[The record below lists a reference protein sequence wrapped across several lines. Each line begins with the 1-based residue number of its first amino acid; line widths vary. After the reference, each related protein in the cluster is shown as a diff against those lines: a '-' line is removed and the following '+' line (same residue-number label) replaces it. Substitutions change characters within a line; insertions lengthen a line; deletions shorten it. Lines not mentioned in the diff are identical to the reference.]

1 MKVSKDF
8 DIREFVPQEIWD
20 KFGANSVQFIDKKV
34 IDFAQ
39 YLRDKLNKPITINN
53 WHIGGNRHE
62 SGFRLPDTT
71 TGAKLSQ
78 HKFGR
83 AIDIVVEGYT
93 GKQLRDFV
101 IKNKA
106 DFLKIGMTT
115 IEQGTEPWLH
125 VDCRQTNLT
134 DILFIPFQ

>member
-1 MKVSKDF
+1 MG
-8 DIREFVPQEIWD
+8 FVLI
-20 KFGANSVQFIDKKV
+20 
-34 IDFAQ
+34 
-39 YLRDKLNKPITINN
+39 Y
-53 WHIGGNRHE
+53 
-62 SGFRLPDTT
+62 
-71 TGAKLSQ
+71 GAKLSQ

-93 GKQLRDFV
+93 GKQLRDLV
-101 IKNKA
+101 VKNKA